1 MIADIDIHHAA
12 QELVERYG
20 DSAMSVAQERI
31 TALSAGNAQSGMNV
45 ALRVLSA
52 LESLLEGKRPGS

>member
-1 MIADIDIHHAA
+1 MIADIDIQRAA

-20 DSAMSVAQERI
+20 DSATSVAQERI
-31 TALSAGNAQSGMNV
+31 TTLSAASDQSGMNV